1 MRTSAST
8 KASKV
13 GALQPKPGNTGFKS
27 PYGAKRTFLAEA
39 FPGLAGLADIA
50 KEVVDYGSLATI
62 YTQGDPATSVF
73 FLERGVV
80 KRAVVNEIG
89 KEAVLG
95 ISGTGDFLGEG
106 CLTGEVRRICTA
118 TTIAPS
124 RILVIDR
131 LAMIRLLHAD
141 EAFSHWFIQY
151 LLSSKTRV
159 ETELIS
165 QILNSS
171 EKRLAHTLQI
181 LAECGTPGRPQK
193 VLPNVTQETLAEIIG
208 TTRPRV
214 NFFMN
219 KFRKLGFIKYNDRI
233 HINNS
238 LNSVLQRD

>member
-8 KASKV
+8 RASKV
-13 GALQPKPGNTGFKS
+13 GALQPKPGNTGFK
-27 PYGAKRTFLAEA
+27 PPLGAKRTFLAEA
-39 FPGLAGLADIA
+39 FPSLAGLADIA
-50 KEVVDYGSLATI
+50 KEFVDYGSLETI

-73 FLERGVV
+73 YLEKGVV

-141 EAFSHWFIQY
+141 EPFSHWFIQY

-181 LAECGTPGRPQK
+181 LAECGTPGHPQK

-233 HINNS
+233 HVNNS
-238 LNSVLQRD
+238 LNSVLHRD